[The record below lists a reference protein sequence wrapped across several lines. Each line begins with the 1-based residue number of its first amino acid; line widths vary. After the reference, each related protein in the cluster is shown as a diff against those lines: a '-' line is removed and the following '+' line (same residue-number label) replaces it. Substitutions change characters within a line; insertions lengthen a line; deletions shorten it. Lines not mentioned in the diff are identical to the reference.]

1 MRLQIQNRQ
10 RQRRNHK
17 QDSRDGRSFAQE
29 CAGAA
34 SAERCLTAAAT
45 EGSCPIRAGA
55 LLQQHDD
62 DQKNA
67 NQNMNNRQKNNHL
80 LSVLNDG
87 RERGRIQACASDQCT
102 IDMSFFH

>member
-1 MRLQIQNRQ
+1 VQE
-10 RQRRNHK
+10 
-17 QDSRDGRSFAQE
+17 GR
-29 CAGAA
+29 GAA

-45 EGSCPIRAGA
+45 EGSCPIGAGA

-67 NQNMNNRQKNNHL
+67 NQNMNNCQKNNHL

-87 RERGRIQACASDQCT
+87 RERSRIQACASDQRT